1 MTYLGGAMCNTRFFF
16 LALVL
21 CSLASPAFCDQV
33 VLKNGDRLSGT
44 IVKSDAKT
52 LSMKTDFAG
61 DVTIDWSAVEQI
73 TSSAPL
79 HVTLSNGQT
88 LAGPVST
95 ENGSFEVKTATQGEV
110 PVNKEQIENLRSEAE
125 QASYERT
132 LHPGL
137 LQEWDG
143 GLNLGFA
150 LTRGNSQTK
159 NLSLAFTAQ
168 RKTLNDQIMAYMNSV
183 YASNDAPGAVP
194 GTTANA
200 IQGGARYDR
209 NFDTHLFGFGSG
221 DFQTDALQSLN
232 LRSVLS
238 AGLGLHAINN
248 DRTTLDL
255 LAGGNYTREDYTS
268 LQRNIAAV
276 TLGEDLTQKI
286 GISTLL
292 TEHLYFYPNI
302 SDADDYRATFNLG
315 TVTKMSKWLGWQNS
329 FGDIYVSNPPFGK
342 KQNDIQLTTGLN
354 ISFNH

>member
-1 MTYLGGAMCNTRFFF
+1 MCNARFFF
-16 LALVL
+16 LMLIL
-21 CSLASPAFCDQV
+21 CSLISPAFCDQV

-44 IVKSDAKT
+44 IVKSDAKA

-88 LAGPVST
+88 LAGSLIT
-95 ENGSFEVKTATQGEV
+95 ENGTFEVKTTAQGEV
-110 PVNKEQIENLRSEAE
+110 PVNKDQIESLRSEAE
-125 QASYERT
+125 QASYEHT

-137 LQEWDG
+137 LQDWNG
-143 GLNLGFA
+143 GVNLGFA

-159 NLSLAFTAQ
+159 NLSFAFTAQ
-168 RKTLNDQIMAYMNSV
+168 RKTLKDQVTAYLNSV
-183 YASNDAPGAVP
+183 YAADDAPGAVP
-194 GTTANA
+194 ATTANG
-200 IQGGARYDR
+200 IQGGSRYDR
-209 NFDTHLFGFGSG
+209 NFDTRLFGFGSG
-221 DFQTDALQSLN
+221 DFQMDALQSLD

-238 AGLGLHAINN
+238 AGLGLHAISG

-255 LAGGNYTREDYTS
+255 LAGGNYTREDYTT

-276 TLGEDLTQKI
+276 TLGEDLTQKV

-302 SDADDYRATFNLG
+302 SDAGDYRAAFNLG
-315 TVTKMSKWLGWQNS
+315 TVTKMNKWLGWQNS